1 MQKIYKI
8 FTNCKPRILIHINY
22 MHIRS
27 LFTRI
32 HILALDAPLIGL
44 AWQQYFAH
52 TYEID
57 IALSKEGTILVASL
71 WLAYMAD
78 RLFDIQG
85 KSPNRLKSKRHQ
97 FAQRNRQNLWLIWT
111 IVLAASIAYSLSTL
125 NSDKIVACLILFFLI
140 LLYNLA
146 NQCLWKKGFPKEVC
160 VASLF
165 SLACFVLLDV
175 GFLFYDFFNLGLI
188 IFLNCILL
196 SKKEEFTDQR
206 MGFYSLA
213 QSLNSHTI
221 TGLIIVSL
229 VYFAVALPSYL
240 NPFFLLSLSLLILHV
255 LSLKCLSS
263 SDEGYRFLL
272 ECLYFIIPLLFIT

>member
-1 MQKIYKI
+1 MNIRFI
-8 FTNCKPRILIHINY
+8 FTKIN
-22 MHIRS
+22 
-27 LFTRI
+27 
-32 HILALDAPLIGL
+32 ILALDAPLIGL
-44 AWQQYFAH
+44 AWQHYFAH
-52 TYEID
+52 TYGVD
-57 IALSKEGTILVASL
+57 IALTKEGIILVAAL

-78 RLFDIQG
+78 RLFDIHG
-85 KSPNRLKSKRHQ
+85 KSQNHLESKRHQ
-97 FAQRNRQNLWLIWT
+97 FAHRYGPNLWLIWT
-111 IVLAASIAYSLSTL
+111 IVLVSSIAYSLSTL
-125 NSDKIVACLILFFLI
+125 NSDKIVACLIVFFLI
-140 LLYNLA
+140 LLYNLS
-146 NQCLWKKGFPKEVC
+146 NQCLWVKGFPKEIC
-160 VASLF
+160 VALLF
-165 SLACFVLLDV
+165 ASACFVLLDV

-272 ECLYFIIPLLFIT
+272 ECLYCIIPLLFIT

>member
-1 MQKIYKI
+1 
-8 FTNCKPRILIHINY
+8 

-27 LFTRI
+27 LFSAI

-52 TYEID
+52 TYGID
-57 IALSKEGTILVASL
+57 LALSKEGTILVAAL

-78 RLFDIQG
+78 RLFDIHG
-85 KSPNRLKSKRHQ
+85 KSPNRLESKRHQ
-97 FAQRNRQNLWLIWT
+97 FAQRYGQNLWLIWT
-111 IVLAASIAYSLSTL
+111 IVLVASIAYSLSIL

-160 VASLF
+160 VALLF
-165 SLACFVLLDV
+165 SSACFVLLDV
-175 GFLFYDFFNLGLI
+175 DAGFPYQDFFNLSLI
-188 IFLNCILL
+188 ISLNCILL

-206 MGFYSLA
+206 MGFPSLA
-213 QSLNSHTI
+213 QSLHSQTI
-221 TGLIIVSL
+221 TGLIVASL
-229 VYFAVALPSYL
+229 VYFAVVQPSYL
-240 NPFFLLSLSLLILHV
+240 NPFFLLSLSLLMLHV
-255 LSLKCLSS
+255 LSLKCLSL

-272 ECLYFIIPLLFIT
+272 ECLYCIIPLFFLT